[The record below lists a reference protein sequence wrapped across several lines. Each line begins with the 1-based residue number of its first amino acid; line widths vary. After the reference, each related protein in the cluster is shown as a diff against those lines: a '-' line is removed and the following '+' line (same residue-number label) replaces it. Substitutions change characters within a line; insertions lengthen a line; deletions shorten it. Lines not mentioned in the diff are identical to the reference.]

1 MKLYGLYV
9 WTHHGWGTVLTV
21 MSPAGANAAFAHIE
35 TDEDIIASGGDGRL
49 PRYMGRRGGV
59 LDNLVE
65 RYGIRVLAK
74 AEWDAKKAELA
85 DRDQNP

>member
-35 TDEDIIASGGDGRL
+35 TDEDSIAHSRPCQGRV
-49 PRYMGRRGGV
+49 GRQEG
-59 LDNLVE
+59 
-65 RYGIRVLAK
+65 
-74 AEWDAKKAELA
+74 
-85 DRDQNP
+85 